1 MTYPKLFV
9 TFVKPEDVEQTLAYL
24 SEKYILPNRKLW
36 ILESPDTTENL
47 ITYNVVEGTQLR
59 LPHTLIVH
67 RQKNTNTLYTI
78 NGLNALVESIT
89 GYRDP
94 NYKIDWSEYKH
105 YYIGSQAGKLQ
116 LFRTHIKEVV
126 EY

>member
-36 ILESPDTTENL
+36 VLESPDTKENL

-59 LPHTLIVH
+59 LPHTLTVH
-67 RQKNTNTLYTI
+67 RQKSDNVLYTV
-78 NGLNALVESIT
+78 NGLNALIESIV
-89 GYRDP
+89 GHKDP
-94 NYKIDWSEYKH
+94 NYRVDWSQYKH
-105 YYIGSQAGKLQ
+105 HYIGSQSGKLQ